1 MQVSSRWLKL
11 CCSLEFG
18 DCGVAVGVQAGVQA
32 QDTSEGTVCFRIV
45 WSNSHS
51 LARLRFSIFQLAIL
65 RKCIGKIDARLRGN
79 WVSSVGRC
87 GTVRLLARVALDL
100 EAPSPGSCE
109 VPDSWVQASPLFRKP
124 YARREDFPSAA
135 PPFRAGKLI
144 QPVFRRASAR
154 QRTK

>member
-51 LARLRFSIFQLAIL
+51 LARLRFGIFQLAVL
-65 RKCIGKIDARLRGN
+65 SKRNHYGKCEFGMRERRDHGENARMRLCIG
-79 WVSSVGRC
+79 
-87 GTVRLLARVALDL
+87 LL
-100 EAPSPGSCE
+100 
-109 VPDSWVQASPLFRKP
+109 Q
-124 YARREDFPSAA
+124 
-135 PPFRAGKLI
+135 
-144 QPVFRRASAR
+144 
-154 QRTK
+154 